1 MPRRSILS
9 ATERESLLA
18 LPDAKDE
25 LIRHYTFNETDLSVI
40 RQRRGAANRLGFAV
54 QLCYLRFPGT
64 FLGVDEP
71 PFPPLLRMVAAQLK
85 MPVESWSEYGQR
97 EQTRREHLVELQTVF
112 GFKPFT
118 MSHYRQAV
126 HTLTELAL
134 QTDKGIV
141 LASALVENLRRQSI
155 ARHEC
160 HRARKRRGHHPCQP
174 THLRGADRFF
184 VITPPSAPGRTSQ
197 AQGRQ

>member
-155 ARHEC
+155 ILPAMN
-160 HRARKRRGHHPCQP
+160 A
-174 THLRGADRFF
+174 
-184 VITPPSAPGRTSQ
+184 I
-197 AQGRQ
+197 

>member
-1 MPRRSILS
+1 
-9 ATERESLLA
+9 
-18 LPDAKDE
+18 
-25 LIRHYTFNETDLSVI
+25 SVI

-126 HTLTELAL
+126 HT
-134 QTDKGIV
+134 
-141 LASALVENLRRQSI
+141 
-155 ARHEC
+155 
-160 HRARKRRGHHPCQP
+160 
-174 THLRGADRFF
+174 
-184 VITPPSAPGRTSQ
+184 
-197 AQGRQ
+197 